1 MAISNL
7 KKVVAVAFLGAVLFV
22 ASFVVSDRIN
32 AYDIFCDPTAIW
44 FDVFGNE
51 QCGPVGGAPN
61 APVGGALGGEMW
73 MASYYGYSHMGN
85 MTASGVP
92 FDPAAYTAAHKT
104 WPFGTQLRVG
114 YGGNST
120 VVTVNDRGPYVDG
133 RDVDLSQA
141 AAETIGLTG
150 PGVAPV
156 QVTVL

>member
-22 ASFVVSDRIN
+22 ASFAVSDRIN

-61 APVGGALGGEMW
+61 APVGGEMW
-73 MASYYGYSHMGN
+73 MASYYGYSHAGN
-85 MTASGVP
+85 TTASGVP
-92 FDPAAYTAAHKT
+92 FDPTALTAAHKT
-104 WPFGTQLRVG
+104 LPFGTQLRVG

-120 VVTVNDRGPYVDG
+120 VVTINDRGPYVDG

-141 AAETIGLTG
+141 AAEMIGLTG

-156 QVTVL
+156 QVTVM